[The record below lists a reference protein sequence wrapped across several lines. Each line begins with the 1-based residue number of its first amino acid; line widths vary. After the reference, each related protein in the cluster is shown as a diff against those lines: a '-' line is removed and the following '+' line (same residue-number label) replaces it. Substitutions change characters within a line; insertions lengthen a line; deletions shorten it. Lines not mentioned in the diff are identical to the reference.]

1 MASDAEIR
9 AWAREQDLE
18 SVPAR
23 GSLPGW
29 VRDAFEAY
37 HQVNGGRPADGA
49 GDSFDAPLPGEV
61 RPESVRPGRARWPS
75 WSKPAAKKKPRGKK
89 KHPRVSVEDL
99 IAGVWGAL
107 AGAGSAL
114 MPATSKMMKFQA
126 PVAGAVL
133 EGVIEGTIVDRALQP
148 IARSAAAGE
157 AMAALALP
165 PVLIAAIETNPA
177 RAPFLIPILRPVLL
191 RWHKIAGPKLAEL
204 EEREAAFEEE
214 FGQDVD
220 DLIAEILG
228 MIPPPEPPPAPPGG
242 EGQGGEHERQG
253 EELADTIA

>member
-1 MASDAEIR
+1 MASDADIR
-9 AWAREQDLE
+9 AWAREQNLDN
-18 SVPAR
+18 VPAR

-29 VRDAFEAY
+29 VRDAHEAY
-37 HQVNGGRPADGA
+37 HSVNGDGPAGVEA
-49 GDSFDAPLPGEV
+49 PTDAPLPGEV
-61 RPESVRPGRARWPS
+61 RPKSVRPGRTGGRWPGFGRPDG
-75 WSKPAAKKKPRGKK
+75 KPKRAKKRP
-89 KHPRVSVEDL
+89 PRVSVEDL
-99 IAGVWGAL
+99 VAGVWGAI
-107 AGAGSAL
+107 AGAAAAV
-114 MPATSKMMKFQA
+114 MPATAKMMKFQA

-133 EGVIEGTIVDRALQP
+133 EGVIEGTIVERALQP

-157 AMAALALP
+157 AIGALALP
-165 PVLIAAIETNPA
+165 PIIIGAIEMNPA

-220 DLIAEILG
+220 RLIDEILSAVR
-228 MIPPPEPPPAPPGG
+228 MPPPPPPA
-242 EGQGGEHERQG
+242 EGERQG

>member
-9 AWAREQDLE
+9 AWAREQNLDN
-18 SVPAR
+18 VPAR

-29 VRDAFEAY
+29 VRDAHEAY
-37 HQVNGGRPADGA
+37 HSVNGEAIGGAD
-49 GDSFDAPLPGEV
+49 DSELAAPSPGEV
-61 RPESVRPGRARWPS
+61 RPKSVRPGRAGGRWPGFGR
-75 WSKPAAKKKPRGKK
+75 PAGKKPKTKK
-89 KHPRVSVEDL
+89 RPPRVSVEDL
-99 IAGVWGAL
+99 VAGVWGAI
-107 AGAGSAL
+107 AGAGAAL

-157 AMAALALP
+157 AIGALALP
-165 PVLIAAIETNPA
+165 PIIIGAIEMNPA

-220 DLIAEILG
+220 ALIAEILM
-228 MIPPPEPPPAPPGG
+228 MIPHPS
-242 EGQGGEHERQG
+242 EGQPADERQG
-253 EELADTIA
+253 DELADTLA